1 MRNLKWLLIIIVLAS
16 CSRGNKIQVR
26 GTLENGIGMIYLD
39 RQELRGIVKVDSAKL
54 KSKGSFVLSDRIELP
69 TFYNLHLGDQNI
81 IPLLVSPGES
91 LELNINPE
99 AFTNDYELTGSP
111 ESLLLKDLNM
121 RIART
126 NKGLDS
132 IQAILARN
140 PEISDDSLAGLQQA
154 SIDII
159 KSQRRHSI
167 KFVLDHMNSLA
178 AIYALYQRFNTN
190 DFVLNSN
197 RDIQLLKITAASL
210 DTIYPESEFV
220 VSLKR
225 DALKMETSL
234 KTRKI
239 RNLMKSATSTLPE
252 IRLPDPRGDSIS
264 LSSLQGNVILLSFWA
279 SWNEESVGLNQ
290 DLKRLY
296 NKYHGIGL
304 EIYQVSFDNQL
315 KEWMKAIQYDELPWI
330 NVSELSYPESRVAA
344 LYNVTEIPAI
354 FLIDRSGEIVG
365 KNFQE
370 LQLDR
375 KISELIHQNQ

>member
-26 GTLENGIGMIYLD
+26 GTLENGTGMIYLD
-39 RQELRGIVKVDSAKL
+39 RQELRGIVQVDSAKL

-69 TFYNLHLGDQNI
+69 AFYNLHLGDQNI

-132 IQAILARN
+132 LQSILAQN
-140 PEISDDSLAGLQQA
+140 PEISDESLAGLQQA
-154 SIDII
+154 SIEII
-159 KSQRRHSI
+159 QSQRRHSI

-178 AIYALYQRFNTN
+178 AIYALYQRLNNN
-190 DFVLNSN
+190 DFVLNTN

-225 DALKMETSL
+225 DALKMENTL
-234 KTRKI
+234 KNRKI
-239 RNLMKSATSTLPE
+239 RNLMETATSTLPE

-365 KNFQE
+365 KNIQE